1 MVQMK
6 SDWYSD
12 YGSGVS
18 SSRRNGEIEPGTI
31 RNGLMSLTRSITNR
45 LIMIGFGWIVALA
58 VSRILAII
66 FISSEQFVFFLIGA
80 LCTFVG
86 VNGIVNDY
94 RSHRARPL
102 I

>member
-1 MVQMK
+1 
-6 SDWYSD
+6 
-12 YGSGVS
+12 
-18 SSRRNGEIEPGTI
+18 
-31 RNGLMSLTRSITNR
+31 
-45 LIMIGFGWIVALA
+45 MIGFGWIVALA